1 MCYHYRVEKRLK
13 EDNSNKDE
21 FKRKSKPLPSMPR
34 PPSPPNTT
42 SSLKYELFSIDLL
55 NIILIILLIITIVAT
70 SHMGKVLSINL
81 VCLPK

>member
-21 FKRKSKPLPSMPR
+21 LKRKSKPLPSMPR

-42 SSLKYELFSIDLL
+42 SSLKYEQFHIDLL
-55 NIILIILLIITIVAT
+55 NIILLTNT
-70 SHMGKVLSINL
+70 FN
-81 VCLPK
+81 